1 MPLFRG
7 GQAPTEKITSKDVS
21 RALRQTVFPA
31 LKHEGF
37 LRRTTRTAWRDLPQ
51 QIDVITFWSHNSY
64 NAGALGVTTV
74 SFQVMLGVFPL
85 FRASD
90 DTPQTEDGLR
100 PQEYICDFRRLL
112 RKPFEQEETD
122 RSEIWFIYP
131 DGSNLGD
138 VVEAVRDSLLTEG
151 LTWFESLRGLDRML
165 DTARRAPEGMDGTW
179 GMGNLGSPHR
189 RELLRSLEG
198 AIAASAEG

>member
-1 MPLFRG
+1 MALFRR

-31 LKHEGF
+31 QKHDGF

-64 NAGALGVTTV
+64 NAGALGITTV
-74 SFQVMLGVFPL
+74 SFKVMLGVFPL

-90 DTPQTEDGLR
+90 DTPQNQDGLR
-100 PQEYICDFRRLL
+100 PQKYICDFRRLL
-112 RKPFEQEETD
+112 RTPFEQEESD

-131 DGSNLGD
+131 DGPNL
-138 VVEAVRDSLLTEG
+138 
-151 LTWFESLRGLDRML
+151 MK
-165 DTARRAPEGMDGTW
+165 
-179 GMGNLGSPHR
+179 
-189 RELLRSLEG
+189 
-198 AIAASAEG
+198 